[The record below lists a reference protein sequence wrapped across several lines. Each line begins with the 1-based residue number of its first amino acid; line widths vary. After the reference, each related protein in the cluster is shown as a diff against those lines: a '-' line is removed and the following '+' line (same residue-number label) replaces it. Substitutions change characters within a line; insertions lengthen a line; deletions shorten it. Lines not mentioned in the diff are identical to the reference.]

1 LYKLT
6 DVVIVSAARTPI
18 GTFNGIFANVPA
30 HELGS
35 IAIKSALL
43 RAKIDPKDIDEVILG
58 QILTAGQGQN
68 PARQASVMAG
78 VPYSVPSWG
87 LNQLCG
93 SGLRSVAIGY
103 QQIMDNS
110 AKIVIAG
117 GQENMSLSPHCLHLR
132 NGYKMGNINYIDTM
146 IHDGLIDVFNGYHM
160 GVTAENISNNWNIS
174 KSDQD
179 NFALNS
185 QIKASNAQD
194 EGRFDE
200 EICSVKVKVNRED
213 IFVDKDEY
221 IRKDI
226 SLDNIERLKPIFKKD
241 GTVTAGN
248 SSGINDGAAALVIMT
263 YEEAQKRDLHPLAKI
278 VSWGQAG
285 VDPALMGSGP
295 IPASRSAL
303 AKAGWAIE
311 DLDLVEL
318 NEAFA
323 AQACACAKDL
333 QIDASKLNV
342 NGGAIALGHPVGAS
356 GARVLT
362 TLLFEMKRRG
372 VQKGLAALCIG
383 GGMGIAM
390 CIQRH
395 D

>member
-1 LYKLT
+1 MYKLT

-43 RAKIDPKDIDEVILG
+43 RAKIDPEDIDEVILG

-87 LNQLCG
+87 LNQLGKGG
-93 SGLRSVAIGY
+93 SIG
-103 QQIMDNS
+103 IGFSIPSNS

-179 NFALNS
+179 YL
-185 QIKASNAQD
+185 
-194 EGRFDE
+194 
-200 EICSVKVKVNRED
+200 
-213 IFVDKDEY
+213 
-221 IRKDI
+221 
-226 SLDNIERLKPIFKKD
+226 L
-241 GTVTAGN
+241 T
-248 SSGINDGAAALVIMT
+248 
-263 YEEAQKRDLHPLAKI
+263 
-278 VSWGQAG
+278 
-285 VDPALMGSGP
+285 
-295 IPASRSAL
+295 IP
-303 AKAGWAIE
+303 K
-311 DLDLVEL
+311 
-318 NEAFA
+318 
-323 AQACACAKDL
+323 
-333 QIDASKLNV
+333 
-342 NGGAIALGHPVGAS
+342 
-356 GARVLT
+356 
-362 TLLFEMKRRG
+362 
-372 VQKGLAALCIG
+372 
-383 GGMGIAM
+383 
-390 CIQRH
+390 
-395 D
+395 

>member
-1 LYKLT
+1 LYKLN

-18 GTFNGIFANVPA
+18 GTFNGIFANLPA

-35 IAIKSALL
+35 VAIKSALS
-43 RAKIDPKDIDEVILG
+43 RAQISPKDIDEVILG

-78 VPYSVPSWG
+78 IPYSVPAWS

-103 QQIMDNS
+103 QQIADNS
-110 AKIVIAG
+110 AKIIIAG

-132 NGYKMGNINYIDTM
+132 NGYKMGSVNYIDTM
-146 IHDGLIDVFNGYHM
+146 IHDGLMDIFHGYHM
-160 GVTAENISNNWNIS
+160 GVTAENISKNWNIT
-174 KSDQD
+174 KLDQD

-200 EICSVKVKVNRED
+200 EICSVKVKINREE
-213 IFVDKDEY
+213 IYVKKDEY
-221 IRKDI
+221 IRKNI
-226 SLDNIERLKPIFKKD
+226 SLDNIRRLKPIFQKD

-248 SSGINDGAAALVIMT
+248 SSGINDGAAALVLMK
-263 YEEAQKRDLHPLAKI
+263 YEEAKNRNLQPLAKI

-285 VDPALMGSGP
+285 VDPALMGTGP
-295 IPASRSAL
+295 IPATKSAL
-303 AKAGWAIE
+303 AKAEWSIE
-311 DLDLVEL
+311 EVDLVEL

-333 QIDASKLNV
+333 KIDENKLNV
-342 NGGAIALGHPVGAS
+342 NGGAIALGHPIGAS
-356 GARVLT
+356 GARVLIS
-362 TLLFEMKRRG
+362 LLFEMKRRDAK
-372 VQKGLAALCIG
+372 KGLSALCIG

-390 CIQRH
+390 CIERCN
-395 D
+395 